1 MQMQPLKSN
10 AGRASTSTVKF
21 VDPPTK
27 GWNARDDLSAMDK
40 DEAIVLENLVPSD
53 TGIFLRPGYTSWV
66 TGLGSDIRSLMEY
79 NSAAA
84 SKLFAAT
91 GTAIYDVSTT
101 GVVGA
106 AVVTPLTN
114 GHWQH
119 VMFSTA
125 GGTFLV
131 IANGSDTVR
140 NYDGAVWTAPAIT
153 GVTPANL
160 IGVTSHMSRLW
171 FIEEN
176 TMKAWYL
183 PTLSIAGAA
192 TSIDFGGIS
201 KLGGKLIAMASW
213 TRDSGA
219 GIEDLAVF
227 VTSAGEVHIY
237 GGTDP
242 AAAATWKRVGTYKIS
257 EPLGRRCMVKVGGDV
272 GIITTQ
278 GVIPLT
284 GVLSRAESAQ
294 GKVAIT
300 DKIRND
306 FSSAYNANTS
316 SKMWQCI
323 EYPVA
328 KLLMLNAPI
337 VDGVSARQ
345 FVMNANTGAWC
356 KFTNLNANVFSLKG
370 TEMYF
375 GGLNGTVYKI
385 GGTTDA
391 GVAIDGLSVSAFQNF
406 GTAGTKSFR
415 RIRPQF
421 FGPSGYRPSIA
432 LKLDYS
438 DEFAIYTAASFNAPG
453 VAWDTPDWDASA
465 WASPAQS
472 SALWQGITGEGFV
485 AAVVVKLSSVETMT
499 YNGAKILYETGDQ
512 L

>member
-21 VDPPTK
+21 VDPPVK
-27 GWNARDDLSAMDK
+27 GWNARDDLSAMDP

-101 GVVGA
+101 GAVGA

-131 IANGSDTVR
+131 IANGSDAVR
-140 NYDGAVWTAPAIT
+140 NYDGAVWTSPAIT

-183 PTLSIAGAA
+183 PTLAIAGAA

-242 AAAATWKRVGTYKIS
+242 AAAATWRRVGTYKIS
-257 EPLGRRCMVKVGGDV
+257 EPVGRRCMVKVGGDI

-278 GVIPLT
+278 GVVPLT

-300 DKIRND
+300 DKIREE
-306 FSSAYNANTS
+306 FSSAYTANTS

-328 KLLMLNAPI
+328 KLLMLNAPL

-356 KFTNLNANVFSLKG
+356 KFTNINANVFSLKG

-406 GTAGTKSFR
+406 GTPGTKSFR